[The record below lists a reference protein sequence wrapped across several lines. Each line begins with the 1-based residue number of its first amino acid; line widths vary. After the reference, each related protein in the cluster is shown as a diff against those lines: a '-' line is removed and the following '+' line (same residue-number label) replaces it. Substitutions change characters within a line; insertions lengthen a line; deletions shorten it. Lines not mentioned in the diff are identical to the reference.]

1 LSRLKKWQSKE
12 EGLNLIGKKSKGGWN
27 RKTKSIEKMTPNKN
41 IAIKRTMIKFNKLSK
56 IKKVIIK
63 RKMTKSKKPTN

>member
-1 LSRLKKWQSKE
+1 M
-12 EGLNLIGKKSKGGWN
+12 I
-27 RKTKSIEKMTPNKN
+27 PNKK

-63 RKMTKSKKPTN
+63 RKITRSKKPTN

>member
-1 LSRLKKWQSKE
+1 MTIKRRGIKFDRKKKAKEGEIVKQNQLK
-12 EGLNLIGKKSKGGWN
+12 
-27 RKTKSIEKMTPNKN
+27 KMTPNKN

>member
-1 LSRLKKWQSKE
+1 LSRLKKWQLKE
-12 EGLNLIGKKSKGGWN
+12 EGLNLIGKKKSKGGWN

-56 IKKVIIK
+56 IKK
-63 RKMTKSKKPTN
+63 SHNKKKNDQI

>member
-1 LSRLKKWQSKE
+1 MTIKRRGIKFDRKKKQKEGEIVKQNQLK
-12 EGLNLIGKKSKGGWN
+12 
-27 RKTKSIEKMTPNKN
+27 KMTPNKN